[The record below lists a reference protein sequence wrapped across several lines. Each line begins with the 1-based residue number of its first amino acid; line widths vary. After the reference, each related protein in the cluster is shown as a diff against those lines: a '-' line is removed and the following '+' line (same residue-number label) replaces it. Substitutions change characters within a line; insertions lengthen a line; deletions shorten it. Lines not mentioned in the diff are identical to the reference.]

1 MALKAS
7 ELVRSMV
14 AAARGQLDERWPE
27 LREYAEAEAKKLAQT
42 LLMIEKLKLRGK
54 INKRQAELLLD
65 IQRNTSRSVIL
76 TIEGLGLLAA
86 EAAINAALDSITDTV
101 NGAIGWR
108 LL

>member
-7 ELVRSMV
+7 ELARSMMG
-14 AAARGQLDERWPE
+14 AAKVQLAERWPE
-27 LREYAEAEAKKLAQT
+27 LKEYAEAEARKLAQT
-42 LLMIEKLKLRGK
+42 LVMIERLKLAGK
-54 INKRQAELLLD
+54 INRRQAELLLD

-86 EAAINAALDSITDTV
+86 ESAVNAALGSIADTV
-101 NGAIGWR
+101 NGALGWR